1 MISLNKMS
9 NNLTNIITKDLDY
22 NEDKKEII
30 AYSIETSL
38 LAVIGT
44 LLLILFAF
52 IANALKPAL
61 IAALFGV
68 ALRKVSG
75 GAHFNTPTK
84 CLIFGAI
91 VYTLLGFLAQTLIKY
106 QLNYDY
112 LLWISL
118 ASSFLIVII
127 LAPVDSDSKP
137 IHSKRL
143 RNNLKMLSIVLIIV
157 ALIIYKVSSEPLLI
171 VSMCLGVLYQS
182 LTLLPVFN
190 RRGGG

>member
-44 LLLILFAF
+44 LLLVLFAF

-112 LLWISL
+112 LVWISL

-157 ALIIYKVSSEPLLI
+157 ALIIYKVSPEPLLI

>member
-127 LAPVDSDSKP
+127 LFSYY
-137 IHSKRL
+137 
-143 RNNLKMLSIVLIIV
+143 SIL
-157 ALIIYKVSSEPLLI
+157 
-171 VSMCLGVLYQS
+171 
-182 LTLLPVFN
+182 
-190 RRGGG
+190 